1 MRAGLLGKKLP
12 HSFSPEIHAMLGS
25 YSYMLFEKEE
35 CELEAFLKQGPFDGI
50 NVTIPYK
57 KAVIPYL
64 DALSPRARLLGSVNT
79 ILRRSDGSLYG
90 DNTDYAGFLYLVQK
104 SKIELKGR
112 KTLILGTGG
121 SSITVGAVAKELG
134 AEPIITISRQGE
146 NNYTNLT
153 KHADAE
159 IIINTTPVGMYPNNG
174 ESPLSLELFPACM
187 GVIDIIYNPA
197 RTKLLFDAERRQIP
211 CANGLSMLVAQ
222 AKAASELFTGQS
234 IDDRQIDLIVSSIE
248 NKTKNVIL
256 IGMPG
261 CGKTTVGKALAKLTG
276 RPFVDCD
283 EEIVKQTGC
292 TIPEIFRVQ
301 GEEAFRRIE
310 TDVTARLAKES
321 GWIIATG
328 GGVVTKNRNEYLLG
342 QNAYVIHLTRETAAL
357 DITGRP
363 LSQTGSLEK
372 MAQERLPLYGRLA
385 DYTVTVDGG
394 MKTAQKICSAIGIG

>member
-1 MRAGLLGKKLP
+1 
-12 HSFSPEIHAMLGS
+12 MLGN

-35 CELEAFLKQGPFDGI
+35 CELEAFLKQGPFDSI

-64 DALSPRARLLGSVNT
+64 DALSPRARSLGSVNT

-90 DNTDYAGFLYLVQK
+90 DNTDYAGFKYLVQK

-121 SSITVGAVAKELG
+121 SSITAQAAAEELG
-134 AEPIITISRQGE
+134 ARPIITISRQGE
-146 NNYTNLT
+146 NNYTNLE

-174 ESPLSLELFPACM
+174 ESPLSLDLFPDCQ

-197 RTKLLFDAERRQIP
+197 RTKLLLDAERRQIP

-222 AKAASELFTGQS
+222 AKAASELFTSQS
-234 IDDRQIDLIVSSIE
+234 IDDRQVDLIVSSIE
-248 NKTKNVIL
+248 KKTKNIIL

-261 CGKTTVGKALAKLTG
+261 CGKTTVGQALAKLTG

-310 TDVTARLAKES
+310 TDVTARLTKES

-328 GGVVTKNRNEYLLG
+328 GGVVTKARNEYLLR
-342 QNAYVIHLTRETAAL
+342 QNAYIVHLTRETAAL

-363 LSQTGSLEK
+363 LSQANDLAK
-372 MAQERLPLYGRLA
+372 IAKERMPLYRRLA
-385 DYTVTVDGG
+385 DYTVPVDGG
-394 MKTAQKICSAIGIG
+394 LQTAQNICSAIGIG